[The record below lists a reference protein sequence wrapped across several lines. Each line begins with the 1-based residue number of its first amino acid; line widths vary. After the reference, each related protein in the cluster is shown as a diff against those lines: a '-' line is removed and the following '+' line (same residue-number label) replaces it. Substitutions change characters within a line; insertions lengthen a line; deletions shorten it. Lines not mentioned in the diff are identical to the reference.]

1 MRKAREG
8 NPYINIGR
16 TRRMRIMI
24 RGGKDSNPLSIGM
37 SLIEIIKI
45 TMLRGIPRNMIPWEK
60 GKDHLSNVGDAK
72 KITYTRISH
81 TEKTE

>member
-1 MRKAREG
+1 
-8 NPYINIGR
+8 
-16 TRRMRIMI
+16 
-24 RGGKDSNPLSIGM
+24 M

-45 TMLRGIPRNMIPWEK
+45 TMLRGILGKKSPWEK
-60 GKDHLSNVGDAK
+60 GEDHQSNVGDAR